1 MCTSFVQN
9 LRKLLGVQVAF
20 PETILILPWDIFW
33 YISIYRKLRHW
44 LSSFFHG
51 FESIL
56 VTFDPPFHDLHLY
69 NGLETD
75 IKKLPNRSTQ

>member
-44 LSSFFHG
+44 LSSFFHK
-51 FESIL
+51 FE
-56 VTFDPPFHDLHLY
+56 Y
-69 NGLETD
+69 NGLEHG
-75 IKKLPNRSTQ
+75 IRKLVLPNRLPLESRE